1 MSSQSPITVERSS
14 LSGDANVPYPSSL
27 PEQLLRTGSS
37 NAANNG
43 TDKHRPSSASIT
55 HSGEIRPRRSVT
67 SARMSGRSSNSSL
80 SLVAQE
86 LAQDIA
92 LADATFDPSD
102 LLQEGLEQWHDRSIS
117 LQLLKKSR
125 SLLLSRQP
133 SVATQTS
140 SSGRLCRF
148 HDVQDGGSFSDGLRH
163 RNSSR
168 RSDSS
173 ILDTTTVADKE
184 GDPLDLSQNYR
195 STLAVA
201 PHAMLVHV
209 VLLYH
214 KALLKNGLVDEAK
227 KIADVLSQLE
237 AAEKQ
242 EMETQL
248 SGMDLLLK
256 DGLLK
261 YMQRVHPHLP
271 PIPAQVVKFKNVT
284 YSTTL
289 MRDTGYESLYTKALE
304 CLKGPL
310 KESKIRRV
318 TVLKGVTGYIMPGS
332 LTLVLGPPGCGRSA
346 LHSVIAGR
354 LQSPGSSFQGSVTYN
369 GKNVKEIKHRRLAA
383 VVGPTD
389 IHLAPLTVRET
400 LEFSRDCTQAYRARH
415 YPDELKELAEETL
428 RAGLDL
434 KIEFNLSMMGLKRV
448 SNRPVGSP
456 LMPSLTENEKH
467 RLSVAEMLA
476 GTYAIYLFDQ
486 LNNGLDDSLTFDLVT
501 GVRIF
506 ARVRGV
512 SVVISLI
519 QPSSDVFDLFDRIIM
534 LDRGHI
540 LYQGPREDALPYFE
554 SLGYV
559 KPKHVGVGEFLE
571 EVTTSEGLKYL
582 QPGFSR
588 LDLDGFLSAYKSS
601 DIYKDICRV
610 VDDPEVHQEF
620 WVKGT
625 HPLGVSFLQPNN
637 GENVIEPV
645 STVVS
650 SISEK
655 GGSLLESSMDHTCKV
670 QPGDEVVA
678 IGSPTDML
686 KYIKINQSK
695 GGLILDESQEAVR
708 LQLERPLLEVKD
720 QLIDKQFSRD
730 YVQDPWTEFKHL
742 LKRELQITW
751 RNKLFLY
758 IRSAQVLV
766 LSFFVGFLFFRVKN
780 DADQQDMNLVRG
792 IFFVS
797 LLDMTLF
804 NVGQLPALMEQRAT
818 YYKQQSANFFR
829 PGSYLF
835 SKIIGSLPFSLAEA
849 TAWTIIVYFLTGLT
863 VKEGGWHFWVF
874 YIIVVLTVLNGAAMV
889 RFISSIAPD
898 LVAASSTIGLVVSV
912 IILFAGFLVPR
923 FKVPK
928 YWLWAYY
935 INPLQWG
942 VTALVI
948 NEYNS
953 KSYSLLCRDVSNL
966 ANIPQCIGRPNDTIG
981 HAYLAK
987 GQFYTSH
994 HWIGIAVAVLLGWLA
1009 LLTTLTYFA
1018 LAQIRHMPKTR
1029 LTPRIEAR
1037 IFSEGNLIVDEELA
1051 KDSKR
1056 LSQVPIPVTLSWH
1069 ELSYD
1074 ILITSIGKTHNILS
1088 YISGWAEPGDMVA
1101 ILGCTGAGK
1110 TTLLNCL
1117 AGRKV
1122 ALGREAVE
1130 TSVSLQFGKKLPW
1143 KARSEFVKE
1152 ILDIADLK
1160 HSKKMLLASI
1170 GQSISRAEAM
1180 RIGIAVELGRNP
1192 SILFLDEPTKSL
1204 DSRASSLLM
1213 KSLQHIADT
1222 GRVVIATLPTPSQKI
1237 LSAFSRVQILKN
1249 GGETVYFGPVGNG
1262 GDLIREYFE
1271 AIPGTPLC
1279 PPNVNVGKFA
1289 IDVIGNGVVD
1299 RKALKDYALEY
1310 RVSDLALRNHMQ
1322 LQRLRHSKGTLGPE
1336 LVDQGYGATFTAMGL
1351 EIFKKMQLYYWR
1363 NVNYTWGR
1371 IVSSVLSGLLMGSVY
1386 FNVNEHSSAG
1396 MNTRALSIFISCVLL
1411 AISNANSVIPQ
1422 VVIQRQ
1428 SHDREKATRQYSL
1441 LLYNISFTLAE
1452 VPYLMLSTLIFSFIF
1467 LLMAQMA
1474 IGNAADFFLYW
1485 FILFLMTMAITFFGM
1500 LLAAVG
1506 LLPQIAATLV
1516 TIFVGMWVATAGAV
1530 VPKKKILHQFL
1541 GIFWTNPLQYA
1552 INSLTSIAFYCDTE
1566 KPECLNNGLNAS
1578 CLNDPSACPQCN
1590 CPRLYDSNNI
1600 FVWTQLKF
1608 AKSLNHARIPYDIL
1622 ALLVFVIFFRVMTFA
1637 IWNYNETKRRR

>member
-1 MSSQSPITVERSS
+1 
-14 LSGDANVPYPSSL
+14 
-27 PEQLLRTGSS
+27 
-37 NAANNG
+37 
-43 TDKHRPSSASIT
+43 
-55 HSGEIRPRRSVT
+55 
-67 SARMSGRSSNSSL
+67 
-80 SLVAQE
+80 
-86 LAQDIA
+86 
-92 LADATFDPSD
+92 
-102 LLQEGLEQWHDRSIS
+102 
-117 LQLLKKSR
+117 
-125 SLLLSRQP
+125 
-133 SVATQTS
+133 
-140 SSGRLCRF
+140 
-148 HDVQDGGSFSDGLRH
+148 
-163 RNSSR
+163 
-168 RSDSS
+168 
-173 ILDTTTVADKE
+173 
-184 GDPLDLSQNYR
+184 
-195 STLAVA
+195 
-201 PHAMLVHV
+201 
-209 VLLYH
+209 
-214 KALLKNGLVDEAK
+214 
-227 KIADVLSQLE
+227 
-237 AAEKQ
+237 
-242 EMETQL
+242 
-248 SGMDLLLK
+248 
-256 DGLLK
+256 
-261 YMQRVHPHLP
+261 
-271 PIPAQVVKFKNVT
+271 
-284 YSTTL
+284 
-289 MRDTGYESLYTKALE
+289 
-304 CLKGPL
+304 
-310 KESKIRRV
+310 
-318 TVLKGVTGYIMPGS
+318 
-332 LTLVLGPPGCGRSA
+332 
-346 LHSVIAGR
+346 
-354 LQSPGSSFQGSVTYN
+354 
-369 GKNVKEIKHRRLAA
+369 
-383 VVGPTD
+383 
-389 IHLAPLTVRET
+389 
-400 LEFSRDCTQAYRARH
+400 
-415 YPDELKELAEETL
+415 
-428 RAGLDL
+428 
-434 KIEFNLSMMGLKRV
+434 
-448 SNRPVGSP
+448 
-456 LMPSLTENEKH
+456 
-467 RLSVAEMLA
+467 
-476 GTYAIYLFDQ
+476 
-486 LNNGLDDSLTFDLVT
+486 
-501 GVRIF
+501 
-506 ARVRGV
+506 
-512 SVVISLI
+512 
-519 QPSSDVFDLFDRIIM
+519 
-534 LDRGHI
+534 
-540 LYQGPREDALPYFE
+540 
-554 SLGYV
+554 
-559 KPKHVGVGEFLE
+559 
-571 EVTTSEGLKYL
+571 
-582 QPGFSR
+582 
-588 LDLDGFLSAYKSS
+588 
-601 DIYKDICRV
+601 
-610 VDDPEVHQEF
+610 
-620 WVKGT
+620 
-625 HPLGVSFLQPNN
+625 
-637 GENVIEPV
+637 
-645 STVVS
+645 
-650 SISEK
+650 
-655 GGSLLESSMDHTCKV
+655 MDHTCKV

-1122 ALGREAVE
+1122 ALGRVGGQILVNGYPKLQENFSHVSGYIDRLEAYSPFLTVQEAVE